1 MAEVKNTN
9 RASLRD
15 GTRSALSSKILQKET
30 MRLLGH
36 CVDSCTSAS
45 LTTSG
50 AGPMQRRLLKLNK
63 MISQKGLCA
72 ECGKELPK
80 RGSELDRGQVQR
92 GANDVWRARS
102 CLQQKRRC

>member
-63 MISQKGLCA
+63 MISRKGLWLSVEKNCRSA
-72 ECGKELPK
+72 VQNLTVGRFKGGK
-80 RGSELDRGQVQR
+80 
-92 GANDVWRARS
+92 
-102 CLQQKRRC
+102 